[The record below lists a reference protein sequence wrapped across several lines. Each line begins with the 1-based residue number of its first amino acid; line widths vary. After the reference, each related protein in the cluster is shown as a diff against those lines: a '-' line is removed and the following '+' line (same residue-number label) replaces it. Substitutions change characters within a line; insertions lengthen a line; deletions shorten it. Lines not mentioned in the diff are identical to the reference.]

1 MRRPQRLSASFVKTV
16 NVPGRYGD
24 GRGGHGLSLLVKPM
38 RAGGFSK
45 SWSQRLLVNG
55 RPTNIGLGGYPIVT
69 LAEARRA
76 VIANRRA
83 VAQGRDPR
91 AGGVPTFE
99 EAAEKVIAMHEP
111 TWKDGARSAAIW
123 RSSLR
128 DYAMPRLGR
137 KTVDSITTADVM
149 AVLVPIWST
158 KRETARR
165 VRQRI
170 GAVMKWSVAH
180 RYRQDNPAGDA
191 IAEALPRDGTSTKI
205 HHRALPHAEV
215 GAAVAKIRA
224 SGAYRST
231 VFAFEFLVLTACRS
245 GEVRGARWEEV
256 DFESATWTVP
266 ASRMKMARPHRV
278 PLSDRAI
285 QVLKKARELSADH
298 DLVFPSPTGRI
309 LSDSTISK
317 LVRENGIGCV
327 PHGMRSSFRDW
338 AAECSDAPREV
349 CELALAHVNS
359 DRVEAAYRRSDL
371 FEKRRE
377 LMAQWSAYIGQT
389 RELTSVQISAVS
401 AS

>member
-45 SWSQRLLVNG
+45 SWSQRVLING

-83 VAQGRDPR
+83 VAQGHDPR

-128 DYAMPRLGR
+128 VYAMPCLGR
-137 KTVDSITTADVM
+137 KTVDAINTADVM
-149 AVLVPIWST
+149 TVLVPIWST

-191 IAEALPRDGTSTKI
+191 IAEALPRDGT
-205 HHRALPHAEV
+205 PP
-215 GAAVAKIRA
+215 
-224 SGAYRST
+224 RSI
-231 VFAFEFLVLTACRS
+231 TAPCRMPTS
-245 GEVRGARWEEV
+245 VPPSRR
-256 DFESATWTVP
+256 SAPPGRT
-266 ASRMKMARPHRV
+266 ARPC
-278 PLSDRAI
+278 S
-285 QVLKKARELSADH
+285 
-298 DLVFPSPTGRI
+298 
-309 LSDSTISK
+309 
-317 LVRENGIGCV
+317 
-327 PHGMRSSFRDW
+327 RSS
-338 AAECSDAPREV
+338 SLYSPPV
-349 CELALAHVNS
+349 ALA
-359 DRVEAAYRRSDL
+359 R
-371 FEKRRE
+371 
-377 LMAQWSAYIGQT
+377 
-389 RELTSVQISAVS
+389 
-401 AS
+401 

>member
-1 MRRPQRLSASFVKTV
+1 MRRPPRLSASFVKTV

-45 SWSQRLLVNG
+45 SWSQRVLING
-55 RPTNIGLGGYPIVT
+55 RPTNIGLGGYPVVT
-69 LAEARRA
+69 LADARRA

-83 VAQGRDPR
+83 IARGLDPR

-111 TWKDGARSAAIW
+111 TWKNGARSAAIW

-128 DYAMPRLGR
+128 DYAMPHLGR
-137 KTVDSITTADVM
+137 KTVDTITTTDVM

-191 IAEALPRDGTSTKI
+191 IAEALPRDSTAAKV

-215 GAAVAKIRA
+215 GVAVETIRA

-231 VFAFEFLVLTACRS
+231 VLAFEFLVLTASRS

-256 DFESATWTVP
+256 DFDAATWTVP
-266 ASRMKMARPHRV
+266 ASRMKIARPHRV
-278 PLSDRAI
+278 PLSTRAVEI
-285 QVLKKARELSADH
+285 LREAQDLSNDT
-298 DLVFPSPTGRI
+298 DLVFPSPTGRM

-317 LVRENGIGCV
+317 LVRENRIKCV

-338 AAECSDAPREV
+338 AAECSEAPREV

-371 FEKRRE
+371 FERRRE
-377 LMAQWSAYIGQT
+377 LMEEWATYLALPPVDT
-389 RELTSVQISAVS
+389 
-401 AS
+401 